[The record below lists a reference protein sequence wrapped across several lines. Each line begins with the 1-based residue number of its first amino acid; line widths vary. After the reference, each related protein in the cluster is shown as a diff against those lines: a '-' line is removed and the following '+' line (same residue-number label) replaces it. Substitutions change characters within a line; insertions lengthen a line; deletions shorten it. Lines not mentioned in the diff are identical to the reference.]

1 MKIRTSKRLIAFLM
15 ALTMA
20 ASAVSCGKSEPSEAN
35 SITGGKAG
43 SANNAV
49 AEIEPAAA
57 SSVTFE
63 KTEGD
68 PDRAFTERA
77 ADFAVELL
85 KKSADKDIRSGK
97 NAVVSPES
105 VMFALA
111 LTENG
116 AGGETLAE
124 FEKLLGGDM
133 KTEDI
138 NKALNQLMTAANSD
152 ENVKFKIANSI
163 WVRDDENRIRMKK
176 EFAEIN
182 KKRFDADSFAA
193 RFDDDTLG
201 KLNGW
206 VSDRTDGMIPKMLEK
221 FSDSDV
227 AVLLNCVCFNAEWAE
242 EYNEDQILKDQT
254 FRSAND
260 GDQKCTMLSSK
271 ENIYLSDENAEGFMK
286 YYKGGRY
293 AFAALLP
300 KEGMSTA
307 DYIGTLTG
315 EKLVKL
321 IESRETGKYDV
332 FTKIPEFS
340 FDWDTHMA
348 DALKDMGLKKAF
360 DADADFSNMAETAS
374 GQLFISDVI
383 HKTHFELDRKGTKAA
398 AATAVIMCDGI
409 TAERDIKETRNITL
423 DRPFV
428 MAIVDTQTNIP
439 VFIGAVNTPA

>member
-1 MKIRTSKRLIAFLM
+1 MNNKRQITKLAAFLM

-20 ASAVSCGKSEPSEAN
+20 ASAVSCGSTESSEAGDIKSGSV
-35 SITGGKAG
+35 SIQ
-43 SANNAV
+43 
-49 AEIEPAAA
+49 PAADTG
-57 SSVTFE
+57 VGFE
-63 KTEGD
+63 ANEGD
-68 PDRAFTERA
+68 PDKAFSDHA
-77 ADFAVELL
+77 ADFAIELL
-85 KKSADKDIRSGK
+85 KKSAADDIRSGN

-152 ENVKFKIANSI
+152 GNVKFKIANSI

-193 RFDDDTLG
+193 RFDDDTLR

-206 VSDRTDGMIPKMLEK
+206 VSDRTDGMIQKMLEK

-242 EYNEDQILKDQT
+242 GYNEHQILKDQT
-254 FRSAND
+254 FRSANN
-260 GDQKCTMLSSK
+260 GDQTCTMLC
-271 ENIYLSDENAEGFMK
+271 SDEGRYISDGNAEGFIK
-286 YYKGGRY
+286 AYNGGRY

-300 KEGMSTA
+300 NEGMSAA
-307 DYIGTLTG
+307 DYIDTLTG
-315 EKLVKL
+315 EGFVKM
-321 IESRETGKYDV
+321 IRESERDKYGLSV
-332 FTKIPEFS
+332 RMPEFS
-340 FDWDTHMA
+340 FDWNAHLSK
-348 DALKDMGLKKAF
+348 ALKEMGLKNAF
-360 DADADFSNMAETAS
+360 TAGADFKNMAETAS
-374 GQLFISDVI
+374 GQLYISEVI

-398 AATAVIMCDGI
+398 AATAVIMNDN
-409 TAERDIKETRNITL
+409 AVEVREKEMKNMVL

-428 MAIVDTQTNIP
+428 MAIIDTQTNIP
-439 VFIGAVNTPA
+439 VFIGAVNSVN